1 MTLNV
6 NVQGNFARSL
16 WLTLGVLG
24 MLTITFTIY
33 VWAEKQIDR
42 ANEVR
47 HQSFLLANELR
58 QSSDDL
64 TNMVRNYVVTG
75 DARFKTYYQDILD
88 IRNGQKP
95 RPKKYQ
101 QAYWAFVIANGKPPR
116 EDAEQA
122 VALLDLMRQTG
133 FTQQELNQLIKAK
146 QNSDD
151 LTAIELE
158 AMRLVAASQPDA
170 ALNKASALNMLHD
183 DKYNQ
188 LKAAIM
194 KPIDDVY
201 TVMGERTL
209 NVVHA
214 SEVAALI
221 LRTLLIIFAL
231 GLVLSVWRT
240 YKALK
245 TTLGGSVEEVQAQIA
260 KIGTEDLT
268 SPFVVTDT
276 TQNSVLGWIAKKQ
289 AKLIEVERERKLSE
303 AKLVERESHLRT
315 IIDNE
320 PECIKIV
327 DAQGR
332 LREMNPAGLAMIE
345 ADSLAQVAGHAVTN
359 MIVPEHRAAFAD
371 MHKKVIAGE
380 SMQLEFEV
388 IGLKGGRRWLETHAV
403 PMQDG
408 GETLHLAVTRDVTL
422 RKSAAEKIESL
433 AFYDPLTHLPNRR
446 LLVDRLNKA
455 LSASTRLGKDGALLF
470 LDLDHFKTL
479 NDTVGHDTGDLL
491 LQQVAE
497 RLLSSVREGDTVARI
512 GGDEFVVMLENLSG
526 SVVEAAAQAEVIG
539 RKILNA
545 LNQPY
550 QLAGYEYQSTASIGV
565 ALFSNHEQSQ
575 EEMLKHADIAMYQA
589 KKSGRNAL
597 RFFDPLM
604 QEAVNT
610 RANLEREL
618 RKALELQQFELHYQ
632 TQVDSTGRV
641 LGAEAL
647 IRWRHPERGLVPP
660 FQFIPLAEET
670 RLIIKIGQW
679 VLDAA
684 CEQLKAWQQGTLTQ
698 HLTLSINVSA
708 KQFHQAD
715 FVHQVQDA
723 VKRHSINPTLLKLE
737 LTESILLE
745 HVADT
750 VAIMNALK
758 EIGVHFSLDDFGTG
772 YSSLQ
777 YLKQLPLDQLKIDQS
792 FVRDIALDSSDK
804 AIVRTIIVMA
814 HTLNLDVIAEGVET
828 EEQKSLL
835 MESGC
840 KFYQGYLFSKP
851 VAIAQFETLLK
862 QGESGWNFQV
872 ATYS

>member
-1 MTLNV
+1 MTLNM
-6 NVQGNFARSL
+6 NASSSFARSL
-16 WLTLGVLG
+16 WLVLA
-24 MLTITFTIY
+24 MLAVLTIAFAIY

-42 ANEVR
+42 ANEMR
-47 HQSFLLANELR
+47 HQSFLLVNELR

-64 TNMVRNYVVTG
+64 TNMARIYVVTG
-75 DARFKTYYQDILD
+75 DPHYKTYYQDILD
-88 IRNGQKP
+88 IRNGKKP
-95 RPKKYQ
+95 RPKQYQ
-101 QAYWAFVIANGKPPR
+101 QAYWTFVIADGKPQHADNQR
-116 EDAEQA
+116 A
-122 VALLDLMRQTG
+122 VALLDLMQRAG
-133 FTQQELNQLIKAK
+133 FTQQELNQLTKAK

-158 AMRLVAASQPDA
+158 AMRLVAASHPDA
-170 ALNKASALNMLHD
+170 SLNKASALNMLHD
-183 DKYNQ
+183 KKYHQ

-194 KPIDDVY
+194 RPIDKVY
-201 TVMGERTL
+201 TMMGERTL
-209 NVVHA
+209 KAVQATEMIA
-214 SEVAALI
+214 SI
-221 LRTLLIIFAL
+221 LRILLIMFAL
-231 GLVLSVWRT
+231 GLVLSLRRT
-240 YKALK
+240 YNALK
-245 TTLGGSVEEVQAQIA
+245 TTLGGSVDEVQAQIA
-260 KIGTEDLT
+260 KIGSEDLT
-268 SPFVVTDT
+268 SAFVVADAM
-276 TQNSVLGWIAKKQ
+276 QNTVLGWIAKKQ

-303 AKLVERESHLRT
+303 AKLIERESHLRA

-332 LREMNPAGLAMIE
+332 LKEMNPAGLAMIE
-345 ADSLAQVAGHAVTN
+345 ADALAQVAGHAVEN
-359 MIVPEHRAAFAD
+359 LIAPEHRAAFAN
-371 MHKKVIAGE
+371 MHKRVLAGE

-403 PMQDG
+403 PMQEG
-408 GETLHLAVTRDVTL
+408 GENLHLAVTRDVTL
-422 RKSAAEKIESL
+422 RKAATEKIESL

-446 LLVDRLNKA
+446 LLVDRLNQA
-455 LSASTRLGKDGALLF
+455 LSSSTRLGKDGALLF

-497 RLLSSVREGDTVARI
+497 RLIASVREGDTVARI
-512 GGDEFVVMLENLSG
+512 GGDEFVVMLENLNG
-526 SVVEAAAQAEVIG
+526 SVLEVAAQVEVIG

-545 LNQPY
+545 LNMPY

-565 ALFSNHEQSQ
+565 ALFSTHDQSQ

-610 RANLEREL
+610 RAEIEREL
-618 RKALELQQFELHYQ
+618 RKALELQQFALYYQ
-632 TQVDSTGRV
+632 TQVDSAGRV
-641 LGAEAL
+641 VGAEAL
-647 IRWRHPERGLVPP
+647 IRWLHPERGLVSP
-660 FQFIPLAEET
+660 FQFIPLAEES
-670 RLIIKIGQW
+670 RLIVKIGHW
-679 VLDAA
+679 VLDTA
-684 CEQLKAWQQGTLTQ
+684 CAQLKVWQQDTRTQ

-715 FVHQVQDA
+715 FVSQVQQA
-723 VKRHSINPTLLKLE
+723 AQRHSINPTLLKLE

-758 EIGVHFSLDDFGTG
+758 DIGVRFALDDFGTG

-792 FVRDIALDSSDK
+792 FVRDIAMDSSDE

-814 HTLNLDVIAEGVET
+814 HTLNLNVIAEGVET
-828 EEQKSLL
+828 EVQKSLL
-835 MESGC
+835 MDSGC
-840 KFYQGYLFSKP
+840 KFYQGYLFSRP
-851 VAIAQFETLLK
+851 VPIEQFEALLK
-862 QGESGWNFQV
+862 LGESD
-872 ATYS
+872 